1 MTPRA
6 LASIVLATGLLAG
19 CGGSSGTPGRA
30 ATQAATPRSTPAPP
44 AGARDPFEIPADVP
58 LKATGPADPARVK
71 VIRAWSA
78 ALRDG
83 DVAGA
88 SAQWAVPAKVQNG
101 SPVLRLSSA
110 AEVRIFNGALTCG
123 SVVTSTGGAS
133 GGFTIVKV
141 RLTRRRG
148 ADCGSGAGRS
158 ARTAILVRGGR
169 IVAWYRLPDD
179 PSAPGLPPPPTG
191 DGDPQASQTV

>member
-1 MTPRA
+1 MTTRA
-6 LASIVLATGLLAG
+6 LATIVLATGLLAG
-19 CGGSSGTPGRA
+19 CGGSSGAPRRSA
-30 ATQAATPRSTPAPP
+30 AQAAAPRSTPVPP
-44 AGARDPFEIPADVP
+44 SGAHDPLQIPANVP

-88 SAQWAVPAKVQNG
+88 SAQWGVPARVQNG

-123 SVVTSTGGAS
+123 SIVTSTGGAS
-133 GGFTIVKV
+133 GGFTIVRV
-141 RLTRRRG
+141 RLTQRRG
-148 ADCGSGAGRS
+148 ADCGSGTGHS

-169 IVAWYRLPDD
+169 IVAWYRLPDA
-179 PSAPGLPPPPTG
+179 PNAPGLAPPPTG
-191 DGDPQASQTV
+191 DGDPQDSQTV